1 MKKIILFAA
10 FAAVMAGC
18 AKNDVKTAVLPEDAV
33 SFGAYTGRVQTKA
46 GVTDDINLDALKE
59 HGFGVFATF
68 TGTDKYEASDNNFMY
83 NQKVAYGTS
92 AWEYS
97 PIRYWPNPTG
107 GQEAKDQYV
116 SFFAYAP
123 YCEPGASETTGIKG
137 FDIDATSKHNLVY
150 YAFAPNAANVDLLWG
165 YKTGADFTDGNIDND
180 INIDLTRSANT
191 IKFTFRHLLSK
202 LAGSQEG
209 ITDPD
214 APGYKANGLI
224 IVANP
229 TAGPTDDYIA
239 GTIDDFGTATGTKIT
254 ISKIILESAPADGV
268 LTDIN
273 GNIVS
278 YATEP
283 QTATLDLYTGKFTLD
298 SDTPKALQFRQ
309 EISADATEVAAG
321 ASELAEWLK
330 EVPGVTDF
338 SAVNKGVTKQPVNAY
353 KDEANPII
361 LIPGTAPVLNVTITY
376 TVRTYDAK
384 LPKTFTE
391 VPQTVF
397 KQIKFPTIEEN
408 KKYNLKMILGLND
421 AAFEATVEDWSLGR
435 ADISGPAG
443 VPDGVIDDYDD
454 VTVDLPANL

>member
-18 AKNDVKTAVLPEDAV
+18 AKNDVKTAVLPEGAV

-278 YATEP
+278 YATAP

-408 KKYNLKMILGLND
+408 KKSNGSSTPEKYL
-421 AAFEATVEDWSLGR
+421 AFEATVEDWSLGR

>member
-137 FDIDATSKHNLVY
+137 FDIDATSK
-150 YAFAPNAANVDLLWG
+150 PNVDLLWG

-254 ISKIILESAPADGV
+254 VSKIILESAPADGV